1 MKTRKWYG
9 WVILAGVL
17 FSLYYVRNASYDVVY
32 SDYIRLVNN
41 YLPDVWNPDKF
52 FVPDILTRIPV
63 TYLARIVN
71 TSLFGYSLA
80 FDQVLGVLCLGLGA
94 GAVTLYCVEEKISA
108 PWFLTIMALLFSLN
122 KWEMMV
128 NGSGWAH
135 FLAFAGFYYHYL
147 VVDRVWT
154 GREKKG
160 DRARLLWIPWAVI
173 LGAAGQYCAVYTAV
187 LLLAYG
193 FMTIWKRL
201 REKRWTREFALPALS
216 AAAPFALYLWSYSY
230 SVEDHAGMQQ
240 LSLISQL
247 LDTPGYFARF
257 LLKSLESLVVGVE
270 AAQELFTGN
279 APYLI
284 LGFLVAAAYLLALWL
299 QYRMRLYEESLFP
312 LMLIAAGAMNHALI
326 LLTRWSFLIE
336 DYGMSARYTPQ
347 FLFGI
352 LGILLTFA
360 LAGRHIRAGRAWKT
374 AVFAAFA
381 LMFLAGNAA
390 TTKRELHM
398 APYRKNA
405 CMERAQVALDYRQKT
420 DDELREKF
428 EYRMNEEN
436 SGAEVRR
443 ALEILDEQ
451 NWNVFR
457 RR

>member
-32 SDYIRLVNN
+32 SDYIRLLNN

-360 LAGRHIRAGRAWKT
+360 LAGRHIRAGRVWKT

>member
-9 WVILAGVL
+9 LVILAGVL

-63 TYLARIVN
+63 TYLARIIN
-71 TSLFGYSLA
+71 TSLFGYNLA

-360 LAGRHIRAGRAWKT
+360 LAGRHIRAGRVWKT

>member
-360 LAGRHIRAGRAWKT
+360 LAGRHIRAGRVWKT

>member
-9 WVILAGVL
+9 LVILAGVL

-71 TSLFGYSLA
+71 TSLFGYSLT

-360 LAGRHIRAGRAWKT
+360 LAGRHIRAGRVWKT

>member
-360 LAGRHIRAGRAWKT
+360 LAGRHIRAGRVWKT

-457 RR
+457 RS

>member
-9 WVILAGVL
+9 LVILAGVL

-230 SVEDHAGMQQ
+230 SVEDHTGMQQ

-360 LAGRHIRAGRAWKT
+360 LAGRHIRAGRVWKT

>member
-187 LLLAYG
+187 FLLAYG
-193 FMTIWKRL
+193 LMTIWKRL

-360 LAGRHIRAGRAWKT
+360 LAGRHIRAGRVWKT

>member
-32 SDYIRLVNN
+32 SDYIRLINN

-360 LAGRHIRAGRAWKT
+360 LAGRHIRAGRVWKT

>member
-279 APYLI
+279 APYQI

>member
-71 TSLFGYSLA
+71 TLLFGYSLA

-360 LAGRHIRAGRAWKT
+360 LAGRHIRAGRVWKT

>member
-9 WVILAGVL
+9 LVILAGVL

-360 LAGRHIRAGRAWKT
+360 LAGRHIRAGRVWKT

>member
-9 WVILAGVL
+9 LVILAGVL

-154 GREKKG
+154 SREKKG

-360 LAGRHIRAGRAWKT
+360 LAGRHIRAGRVWKT

>member
-71 TSLFGYSLA
+71 TSLFGYSLT

-360 LAGRHIRAGRAWKT
+360 LAGRYIRAGRVWKT

>member
-9 WVILAGVL
+9 LVILAGVL

-71 TSLFGYSLA
+71 TSLFGYSLT

-360 LAGRHIRAGRAWKT
+360 LAGRHIRAGRVWKT

-398 APYRKNA
+398 APYRTTGRRPTTNCGKN
-405 CMERAQVALDYRQKT
+405 LST
-420 DDELREKF
+420 
-428 EYRMNEEN
+428 
-436 SGAEVRR
+436 G
-443 ALEILDEQ
+443 
-451 NWNVFR
+451 
-457 RR
+457 

>member
-9 WVILAGVL
+9 LVILAGVL

-284 LGFLVAAAYLLALWL
+284 LGFLVAAVYVLGLWL

-360 LAGRHIRAGRAWKT
+360 LAGRHIRAGRVWKT

>member
-9 WVILAGVL
+9 LVILAGVL

-360 LAGRHIRAGRAWKT
+360 LAGRHIRAGRVWKT

-398 APYRKNA
+398 APYRKTA

>member
-9 WVILAGVL
+9 LVILAGVL

-360 LAGRHIRAGRAWKT
+360 LAGRHIRAGRVWKT

-420 DDELREKF
+420 DDELRGKF